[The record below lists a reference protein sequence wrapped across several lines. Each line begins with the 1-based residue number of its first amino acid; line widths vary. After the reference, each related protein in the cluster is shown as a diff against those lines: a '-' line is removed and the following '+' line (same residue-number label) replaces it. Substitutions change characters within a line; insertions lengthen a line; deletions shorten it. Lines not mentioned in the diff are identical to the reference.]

1 MPKKTY
7 KENQREWK
15 RDHYGM
21 SHKKFNEWNRE
32 YSKAQKLAKKRDNN
46 TCQTCFGEHNKIR
59 VETYQKLLVDEKLR
73 QKYREEMK
81 IEVFSKHLNM
91 YIQNYNNDYIEEIL
105 SEENLKKCIE
115 HDKKIRLQVHH
126 IKDVIDGGSNDLNN
140 LLTVCSYCHY
150 SHFGQRGSGFLYQG
164 NQLSEKSFC
173 RKIRSRYKKILK
185 SRGILVGSKRY
196 PEYDL
201 FE

>member
-21 SHKKFNEWNRE
+21 SHKKFNEWSRE
-32 YSKAQKLAKKRDNN
+32 YNKVRPLVLKRDNN

-59 VETYQKLLVDEKLR
+59 VEKYQKLLDDEKLR

-81 IEVFSKHLNM
+81 IEVFDEVINL
-91 YIQNYNNDYIEEIL
+91 YIQNYDNDYIEEML

-140 LLTVCSYCHY
+140 LLTVCSYCHS
-150 SHFGQRGSGFLYQG
+150 SHFGQISGHFLYYG
-164 NQLSEKSFC
+164 NKLNEKSFY
-173 RKIRSRYKKILK
+173 RKIRSRYNTYLK
-185 SRGILVGSKRY
+185 N
-196 PEYDL
+196 
-201 FE
+201 